1 MKKILLPVLAAL
13 SLFIFGAIFIYLKHP
28 DMIRDK
34 IHRDLQQ
41 LTGTKIEIESFQI
54 EGFRNVQIK
63 TLKIMNPDGYE
74 QSYLALLKDISIQM
88 NVWKFLFAS
97 QTDIHKVQ
105 ASLVEMNLER
115 HPKGNFNLMDLA
127 VFSEV
132 ALKQPSLGHHFLIE
146 RLELDFGKAVLY
158 EYQADQ
164 EPQKTE
170 VDFGN
175 RREVYGQITDPSLLI
190 YMPSLKIIPE
200 FKRGSMG
207 IPRTELQKR
216 ITTSSGSVQSK

>member
-1 MKKILLPVLAAL
+1 MKKILIPALAAL
-13 SLFIFGAIFIYLKHP
+13 SLFIFGAVFIYLKHP

-34 IHRDLQQ
+34 IQRQLQQ
-41 LTGTKIEIESFQI
+41 LTGTKIEIESFKI

-63 TLKIMNPDGYE
+63 TLKIMNPGDYK

-88 NVWKFLFAS
+88 DVWKFLFAS

-105 ASLVEMNLER
+105 ASLVEISLER
-115 HPKGNFNLMDLA
+115 HPKGKFNLLDLA
-127 VFSEV
+127 VFSEA
-132 ALKQPSLGHHFLIE
+132 ALKHPSAGNHFLIK
-146 RLELDFGKAVLY
+146 RLELEFGKAVLY
-158 EYQADQ
+158 EYLADH

-190 YMPSLKIIPE
+190 YMPALKIIPE